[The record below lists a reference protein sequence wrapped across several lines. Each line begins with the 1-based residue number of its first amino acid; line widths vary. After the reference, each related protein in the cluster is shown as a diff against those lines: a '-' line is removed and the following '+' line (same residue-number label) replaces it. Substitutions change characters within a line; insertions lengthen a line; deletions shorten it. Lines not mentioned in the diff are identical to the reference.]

1 MGSTYLSIDVAT
13 KSLAIGVY
21 HISNDKS
28 VHRMSLEDTNEASI
42 DSMIS
47 ILKLNVYNL
56 SGDLAAKDIS
66 THDKALA
73 LKQVLHEYD
82 FLFDEPRL
90 PIIVLIEY
98 QMNAN
103 HMSNAVFNMLVYHFA
118 GLAEVKT
125 VFPSMKNSIYLHP
138 SLKLS
143 RFMGEASNNYS
154 ANKNHCKYNF
164 YYFICLFDHRSLL
177 QGIKT
182 KNHDD
187 IADTFMQCVAYHYKQ
202 KK

>member
-1 MGSTYLSIDVAT
+1 MRSTYLSIDVAT

-21 HISNDKS
+21 RIDITNLVSGEISN
-28 VHRMSLEDTNEASI
+28 E
-42 DSMIS
+42 S
-47 ILKLNVYNL
+47 ILDSAIEVVKLGVYDL
-56 SGDLAAKDIS
+56 SGDLTAKEVPI
-66 THDKALA
+66 HDKAIA
-73 LKQVLHEYD
+73 LKTVLREYD
-82 FLFDEPRL
+82 FLFGDSCVPVT
-90 PIIVLIEY
+90 VLIEY

-125 VFPSMKNSIYLHP
+125 VFPSLKNSIYLHP

-143 RFMGEASNNYS
+143 RFMGEAATSYS
-154 ANKNHCKYNF
+154 ANKKHCKYNF
-164 YYFICLFDHRSLL
+164 YYFMCLFGHRQLL
-177 QGIKT
+177 QGIKS

-187 IADTFMQCVAYHYKQ
+187 IADTFMQCVAYHTKQ